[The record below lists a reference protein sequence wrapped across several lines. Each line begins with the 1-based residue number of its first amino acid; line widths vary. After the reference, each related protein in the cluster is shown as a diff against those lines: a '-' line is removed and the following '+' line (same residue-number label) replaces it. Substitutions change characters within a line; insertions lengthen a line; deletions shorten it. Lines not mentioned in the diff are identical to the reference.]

1 MSRNNFNNNEEDV
14 NLNDFL
20 DIAIRRWK
28 ILFLFTLSSILI
40 SIPYS
45 LALNK
50 IWEGNFQIVLKKENN
65 DDGFL
70 AQASRLFGQQLTG
83 LDKED
88 SLATE
93 VAILES
99 PSVLQPV
106 FKLAKELKKNN
117 GENVENFKYDKWL
130 KNSLNISLIENTSVL
145 QIKYRSIDK
154 DHILPILEKISTTYQ
169 DYSASG
175 RENYLKYEIEY
186 AEKQLD
192 EFRKKSK
199 LSNREFDLYGFK
211 YGISSNSKYKYNGSD
226 FQIDTD
232 ISNII
237 RNIQD
242 SNELPSSNATSPLSR
257 LSEINQE
264 LIRRKQLFKDNDPS
278 IKSLIKERE
287 FLKKYIETTANGKI
301 SLTGDDNLTKEEA
314 QNIILKYNELKRD
327 ANRNNQIVNNLESNL
342 ISLKMSKA
350 KKIQPWKLIS
360 IPNLQDSPVAPKK
373 KIIVGFSTLL
383 GFFVGFLTASYFDK
397 RKGIIYNFD
406 EFEKF
411 SSFPIF
417 HRVNSKDKFEIETHQ
432 KLLIDTFSNENKP
445 LGIISIGKFKNN
457 YLEFYKSSLKEF
469 SKEKSWIISDNLLDT
484 KDYPSILI
492 IANLGVVTKSDLGL
506 FIDQLKLQEKKVLGS
521 ILINSKAN

>member
-1 MSRNNFNNNEEDV
+1 MSLNNFNNSDEDV

-45 LALNK
+45 LSINK
-50 IWEGNFQIVLKKENN
+50 IWEGNFQIVLKKENK
-65 DDGFL
+65 DDNL
-70 AQASRLFGQQLTG
+70 LSQASRLFGQQFSSLE
-83 LDKED
+83 KED
-88 SLATE
+88 SLSTE

-99 PSVLQPV
+99 SSVLQPV

-130 KNSLNISLIENTSVL
+130 KNSLKISLIENTSVL
-145 QIKYRSIDK
+145 QIRYRSIEK
-154 DHILPILEKISTTYQ
+154 DHIIPILEKISTTYQ

-192 EFRKKSK
+192 EFKKKSK
-199 LSNREFDLYGFK
+199 FSNREFEIYAFK
-211 YGISSNSKYKYNGSD
+211 YGINSTPNYKFDAMNFQNDTNISSL
-226 FQIDTD
+226 
-232 ISNII
+232 I
-237 RNIQD
+237 RNIND
-242 SNELPSSNATSPLSR
+242 SDNFSTSNATSPILR

-278 IKSLIKERE
+278 IKALIKERD

-301 SLTGDDNLTKEEA
+301 SLTGDKNLTKDEA

-327 ANRNNQIVNNLESNL
+327 SNRNNQIVNNLESNL

-373 KIIVGFSTLL
+373 KMIVGISTLL
-383 GFFVGFLTASYFDK
+383 GFFIGFTTASFVDK

-406 EFEKF
+406 EFEKL
-411 SSFPIF
+411 SNFPVF
-417 HRVNSKDKFEIETHQ
+417 HRVNSKEKFEIETHQ
-432 KLLIDTFSNENKP
+432 KLLIDAFSNKNNS
-445 LGIISIGKFKNN
+445 LGIISIGKFENN

-469 SKEKSWIISDNLLDT
+469 SEEKSCIISDNLLDT
-484 KDYPSILI
+484 KGCSSIVI
-492 IANLGVVTKSDLGL
+492 IANLGVVTRSELSL
-506 FIDQLKLQEKKVLGS
+506 FIDQLKLQENKVLGS

>member
-1 MSRNNFNNNEEDV
+1 MSLNNFNNSDEDV
-14 NLNDFL
+14 NLYDFL

-45 LALNK
+45 LSINK
-50 IWEGNFQIVLKKENN
+50 VWEGNFQIVLKKENN
-65 DDGFL
+65 DDNL
-70 AQASRLFGQQLTG
+70 LVQAGRLFGNQFSS

-88 SLATE
+88 SLSTE

-99 PSVLQPV
+99 PSVLRPV
-106 FKLAKELKKNN
+106 FKLVKELKKNN
-117 GENVENFKYDKWL
+117 GKNVENFKYDNWF
-130 KNSLNISLIENTSVL
+130 KNSLKISLIENTSVL
-145 QIKYRSIDK
+145 KIRYRSIDK
-154 DHILPILEKISTTYQ
+154 DHILPILEKISKTYQ
-169 DYSASG
+169 NYSASG

-199 LSNREFDLYGFK
+199 FSNREFDMYGFK
-211 YGISSNSKYKYNGSD
+211 YGITSTSNYKFDSMNFQSD
-226 FQIDTD
+226 AD

-242 SNELPSSNATSPLSR
+242 SNELPKSNAGSPISR

-278 IKSLIKERE
+278 IKALIKERD

-301 SLTGDDNLTKEEA
+301 SLTGDKNLTKEEA
-314 QNIILKYNELKRD
+314 QNIILKYNELSREAKR
-327 ANRNNQIVNNLESNL
+327 NTQIVNNLEANL

-373 KIIVGFSTLL
+373 KIIVGISTLL
-383 GFFVGFLTASYFDK
+383 GFFIGFITASYMDK

-406 EFEKF
+406 EFEKL
-411 SSFPIF
+411 SNFPIF
-417 HRVNSKDKFEIETHQ
+417 HRVNSKEKFEIETHG
-432 KLLIDTFSNENKP
+432 KLLIDAFSNKNNS

-469 SKEKSWIISDNLLDT
+469 SKEKSCIISDNLLDT
-484 KDYPSILI
+484 KGCSSILI
-492 IANLGVVTKSDLGL
+492 IANLGVVTRSELSL
-506 FIDQLKLQEKKVLGS
+506 FIDQLKLQENRILGS